1 MAKKDQK
8 KSDVKSEG
16 QTQAQAAQSALQTAA
31 SDEQTLRETPDENL
45 SEESASRTQIRKGPA
60 SDKETLLMQF
70 PKDGRIQV
78 LSEIAEKDD
87 DTVSFIMTEPSLK
100 NVAAFY
106 EILNCRE
113 LAAKMMQYNKQF
125 KDWKTETP
133 RYYKVPQTQVP
144 QLTMALT
151 ALKQDPQNVEAQAIQ
166 RKYATTSFSLEK
178 IIFDQPRLPIH
189 LLSEAGFDVVEMR
202 EAGAFKQ
209 MENGQFSK
217 RLFARK
223 ENVNGMKIEGM
234 YAIRAIH
241 DEYGDISFEAM
252 TPQNLDALKNDPL
265 LSQLD
270 EKTRMEVLGGK
281 TLPYPVRHEG
291 QLCFAGI
298 NRTLN
303 RMMYVPCSD
312 YPAPSSIYGVN
323 VDQAQRQALGRG
335 ERVLFRDCSSKDDD
349 PDNHYEGYGQFDM
362 NKMEYMIADK
372 YYERPHLPKSILE
385 QLNAQQLET
394 VFEKNGYINGA
405 DLRKQNG
412 EPLLYMIGINPVTNN
427 IQYVSY
433 PRYEQAVAE
442 AQKKGVSVKDILNK
456 ADRQQ
461 SVEHVP
467 DIAANKKRK
476 GQSM

>member
-1 MAKKDQK
+1 M
-8 KSDVKSEG
+8 KSEG

-252 TPQNLDALKNDPL
+252 TPQNLDALKNDPQ

-270 EKTRMEVLGGK
+270 EKHAWKYSAAKRSRIQSDTKGN
-281 TLPYPVRHEG
+281 
-291 QLCFAGI
+291 FA
-298 NRTLN
+298 
-303 RMMYVPCSD
+303 S
-312 YPAPSSIYGVN
+312 PASTGHSTG
-323 VDQAQRQALGRG
+323 
-335 ERVLFRDCSSKDDD
+335 
-349 PDNHYEGYGQFDM
+349 
-362 NKMEYMIADK
+362 
-372 YYERPHLPKSILE
+372 
-385 QLNAQQLET
+385 
-394 VFEKNGYINGA
+394 
-405 DLRKQNG
+405 
-412 EPLLYMIGINPVTNN
+412 
-427 IQYVSY
+427 
-433 PRYEQAVAE
+433 
-442 AQKKGVSVKDILNK
+442 
-456 ADRQQ
+456 
-461 SVEHVP
+461 
-467 DIAANKKRK
+467 
-476 GQSM
+476 